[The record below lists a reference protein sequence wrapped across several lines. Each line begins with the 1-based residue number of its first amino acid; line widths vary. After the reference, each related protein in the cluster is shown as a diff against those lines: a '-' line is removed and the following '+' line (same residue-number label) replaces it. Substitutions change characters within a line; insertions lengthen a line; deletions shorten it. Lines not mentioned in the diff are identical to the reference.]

1 MNPASPTPENVG
13 QASNLPVDGASLSR
27 DLGERQPPAPTDK
40 ASAPRFRFRL
50 SRREKRFLMTL
61 AVLGV
66 GAATLWRPIQ
76 QRWLT
81 WLVLRAQAPAQSLVN
96 SLAARQANPAS
107 LLNRLWSTEK
117 IPHRL
122 AVLDYLQ
129 SHRASGNALRMD
141 EVAILKDAA
150 RSGDLE
156 AKEKVFA
163 LLMVRRHPELR
174 GLAQEQLRDVD
185 PAVRTLGLQQLARA
199 GDRQLV
205 PLVIPFLS
213 DPDPRVVA
221 AAGYALG
228 KWTSNDF
235 GFRLSLALPD
245 FKREAS
251 PNADT
256 AALSQGVARW
266 MDWWKEHGETENRR
280 NGETAIVADSTWR
293 LPTPDFSLPD
303 LAGNQVRLSSF
314 HGKPVLLSFWATTT
328 TNAFSFLSDLA
339 TVQRRNADRFAIL
352 GISLDGTPLANTEGC
367 GDEDE
372 HSGHGHGAAHAAH
385 VHAGHI
391 RSQVEQFVQQHGITY
406 PVLIDETA
414 ELGHR
419 FSALELPT
427 NVIIDRDGNVR
438 RRFVGLR
445 SSAVVEAMLA
455 AADESEKGKQP

>member
-1 MNPASPTPENVG
+1 
-13 QASNLPVDGASLSR
+13 
-27 DLGERQPPAPTDK
+27 
-40 ASAPRFRFRL
+40 
-50 SRREKRFLMTL
+50 MTL
-61 AVLGV
+61 VVLGI

-76 QRWLT
+76 HRWLT
-81 WLVLRAQAPAQSLVN
+81 WLVLRAEAPAQSLVDN
-96 SLAARQANPAS
+96 LAAREANPGA
-107 LLNRLWSTEK
+107 LLNRLWSTER

-129 SHRASGNALRMD
+129 SHRASGNALRIE

-150 RSGDLE
+150 RSGDLN
-156 AKEKVFA
+156 AKDKAFA
-163 LLMVRRHPELR
+163 LLTTRRHPELR
-174 GLAQEQLRDVD
+174 GLALEQLRDVD

-205 PLVIPFLS
+205 PLVIPFLG
-213 DPDPRVVA
+213 DPDPRIVA

-245 FKREAS
+245 FKREIT

-256 AALSQGVARW
+256 AALSQGVSRC
-266 MDWWKEHGETENRR
+266 MDWWKEHESDFGTQQIELLQ
-280 NGETAIVADSTWR
+280 GSSSWR
-293 LPTPDFSLPD
+293 LPTPDFSLQD
-303 LAGNQVRLSSF
+303 LAGSQVRLSAF
-314 HGKPVLLSFWATTT
+314 RGKTVLLSFWATTT
-328 TNAFSFLSDLA
+328 TNAFAFLSDLA
-339 TVQRRNADRFAIL
+339 AVQHRNADRFVVL

-372 HSGHGHGAAHAAH
+372 HSGHSEHSHGGAHAGH

-391 RSQVEQFVQQHGITY
+391 RAQVEQFVQQHGITY
-406 PVLIDETA
+406 PVLIDTTA
-414 ELGHR
+414 DLGHR

-427 NVIIDRDGNVR
+427 NVIIDRAGNVR

-445 SSAVVEAMLA
+445 SGAVVEAMLA
-455 AADESEKGKQP
+455 AAEEAEPDLQH

>member
-1 MNPASPTPENVG
+1 VG
-13 QASNLPVDGASLSR
+13 QASSLPVDGASL
-27 DLGERQPPAPTDK
+27 PPD
-40 ASAPRFRFRL
+40 SAGKPSVPRFRFKPT
-50 SRREKRFLMTL
+50 RREKYFLMTL

-76 QRWLT
+76 HRWLT
-81 WLVLRAQAPAQSLVN
+81 WLVLRAEAPAQSLVD
-96 SLAARQANPAS
+96 SLAVRDADPGA

-129 SHRASGNALRMD
+129 SHRASGNALRIE
-141 EVAILKDAA
+141 EVAILRDAA
-150 RSGDLE
+150 RGGDLE
-156 AKEKVFA
+156 AKEKAFA
-163 LLMVRRHPELR
+163 LLAARRHPELR
-174 GLAQEQLRDVD
+174 GLALEQLRDID
-185 PAVRTLGLQQLARA
+185 PAVRTLGLQQLARS

-213 DPDPRVVA
+213 DPDPRVAA

-251 PNADT
+251 SNADT
-256 AALSQGVARW
+256 ASLSQAVARW
-266 MDWWKEHGETENRR
+266 NDWWKEQGETENRR
-280 NGETAIVADSTWR
+280 NGETAIVSDSPSLAGSAWR
-293 LPTPDFSLPD
+293 LPTSDFSLQD
-303 LAGNQVRLSSF
+303 LTGNQVRLSSF
-314 HGKPVLLSFWATTT
+314 RGKTVLLSFWATTA
-328 TNAFSFLSDLA
+328 TNGLSFLSKLA
-339 TVQRRNADRFAIL
+339 DVQRNNADRFVIL

-372 HSGHGHGAAHAAH
+372 HSGHGHGVAHAAH

-391 RSQVEQFVQQHGITY
+391 RGQVEQFVQQHGITY
-406 PVLIDETA
+406 PVLIDETGD
-414 ELGHR
+414 LGHR

-427 NVIIDRDGNVR
+427 NVVIDRDGNVR
-438 RRFVGLR
+438 RRFVGPR

-455 AADESEKGKQP
+455 AADQTETGLQP

>member
-1 MNPASPTPENVG
+1 
-13 QASNLPVDGASLSR
+13 
-27 DLGERQPPAPTDK
+27 
-40 ASAPRFRFRL
+40 
-50 SRREKRFLMTL
+50 MTL
-61 AVLGV
+61 AVLGI

-76 QRWLT
+76 HRWLT
-81 WLVLRAQAPAQSLVN
+81 WLVLRAEAPAQSLVDN
-96 SLAARQANPAS
+96 LAAREADPVS
-107 LLNRLWSTEK
+107 LLSRMWSTQK

-129 SHRASGNALRMD
+129 SHRASGNALRME
-141 EVAILKDAA
+141 EVAILTDAA

-156 AKEKVFA
+156 AKDKAFA
-163 LLMVRRHPELR
+163 LLMTRRHPELR
-174 GLAQEQLRDVD
+174 GLALEQLRDVD
-185 PAVRTLGLQQLARA
+185 PAVRVLGLQQLARA

-245 FKREAS
+245 FKREATPS
-251 PNADT
+251 ADT
-256 AALSQGVARW
+256 AALSQAVARW
-266 MDWWKEHGETENRR
+266 MEWWKQHESDFVGQASSLPVDGASLPRVSGRMPPEP
-280 NGETAIVADSTWR
+280 ADKMSAPQVSPWR
-293 LPTPDFSLPD
+293 LPTPDFSLQD
-303 LAGNQVRLSSF
+303 LAGDQVRLSSF
-314 HGKPVLLSFWATTT
+314 RGKTVLLSFWATTT
-328 TNAFSFLSDLA
+328 TNAFSFLSELA
-339 TVQRRNADRFAIL
+339 AVQRRNADRFVIL

-372 HSGHGHGAAHAAH
+372 HSGHGHDGTHAEH

-391 RSQVEQFVQQHGITY
+391 RGQVEQCAQQHGITY

-414 ELGHR
+414 AIGHR
-419 FSALELPT
+419 FNALELPT
-427 NVIIDRDGNVR
+427 NVLIDRAGHVR

-445 SSAVVEAMLA
+445 SAAVVEAMLA
-455 AADESEKGKQP
+455 AADEAGRNTEKP